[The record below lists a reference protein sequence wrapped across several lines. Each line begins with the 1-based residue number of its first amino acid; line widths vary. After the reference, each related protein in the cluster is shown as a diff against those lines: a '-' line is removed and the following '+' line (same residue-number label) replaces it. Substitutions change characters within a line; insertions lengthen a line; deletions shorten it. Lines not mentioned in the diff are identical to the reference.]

1 MAAAQSDLS
10 VPDDKVRPMQA
21 QREADADAGRAPP
34 AQDEM
39 DPDIIPHDQL
49 RKYIAY
55 AKGNCRP
62 KLQNADYDKIA
73 QVCPCA
79 IAPISVLASSVPV
92 ARASVVIYHGIP
104 NSHTMVCSHGLK

>member
-1 MAAAQSDLS
+1 MLCCPEVSRLLEPVTDVTQTYQS
-10 VPDDKVRPMQA
+10 VPDDKVHPMQA

-73 QVCPCA
+73 QVCPC
-79 IAPISVLASSVPV
+79 IKCICVHFGP
-92 ARASVVIYHGIP
+92 
-104 NSHTMVCSHGLK
+104 T